1 MTLDLIIVGLGRV
14 AKRFV
19 ALLDEQR
26 DALARGFGVTPR
38 IVETITRRPDSVAAV
53 RRAVRAHAAAARQSR
68 LVVVEATTLDV
79 ERGEPA
85 TSHVRAALAKG
96 AHVITVNKGPVAFA
110 YEALRR
116 AAARANRQFRFEGT
130 VMDGVPVFNC
140 AAATLPAVAITGFRG
155 VVNSTTNYILTAM
168 EHGDSF
174 ESALTAMQRAGIAEA
189 DTSLDVDG
197 WDAAAKAAALANVLL
212 GARMTPHDVEREGVS
227 GASAEAIRLARATG
241 RRVKLVVS
249 ARGRGRAVHARV
261 GLLELT
267 ETDLLAGLD
276 GSHNAIVL
284 ETDLLGDIAIVELG
298 SGLTHTAYALLA
310 DLVAIAQSVSGPRP
324 ATPRSRRRAPR
335 GESRSGRGRR

>member
-1 MTLDLIIVGLGRV
+1 MTLEIILVGRGRV

-26 DALARGFGVTPR
+26 DRLARDFGLTPR
-38 IVETITRRPDSVAAV
+38 VVDTITRRPDSVAAV

-68 LVVVEATTLDV
+68 LVVVEATTLDI

-85 TSHVRAALAKG
+85 TSHVRAALAGG
-96 AHVITVNKGPVAFA
+96 AHVIAVNKGPVAFA
-110 YEALRR
+110 YDALRR
-116 AAARANRQFRFEGT
+116 AAARADRQFRFEGT

-140 AAATLPAVAITGFRG
+140 VAATLPAVSITGFRG

-174 ESALTAMQRAGIAEA
+174 ESALTTMQRAGIAEA
-189 DTSLDVDG
+189 DASLDVDG

-212 GARMTPHDVEREGVS
+212 GARITPHDVEREGVS
-227 GASAEAIRLARATG
+227 EASAEAIRLARATG
-241 RRVKLVVS
+241 RRVKLVAS
-249 ARGRGRAVHARV
+249 ARGRGNRVHARV

-276 GSHNAIVL
+276 GSQNAIVL

-298 SGLTHTAYALLA
+298 SGLTVTAYALLA
-310 DLVAIAQSVSGPRP
+310 DLVAVAQGVTARP
-324 ATPRSRRRAPR
+324 ATRRSRRTGPR
-335 GESRSGRGRR
+335 GGNRSGRGRR